1 MRELLRGIRAGKVP
15 VEGGIRKLK
24 GMPFEKLGNF
34 AHVDHHRHLR
44 RGFPEI
50 VFAPGKTPVRL
61 VAIVK
66 EMARRDAPVV
76 VSRVS
81 DDQARRLKRI
91 GRGAVHHREARMVV
105 IRRGPAA
112 RLTGLVAVATGGTS
126 DIPVAEEAAVTAETM
141 GARVERVFD
150 VGVAGIHRLF
160 RYREVLESAR
170 AIVAVAGMEGAL
182 ASVIGGIVSCPVIA
196 VPTSIGYGVHLNGIT
211 PLLAMLDS
219 CATGVAVVNIDNGLG
234 AGYIAALI
242 NKAGERHP
250 R

>member
-1 MRELLRGIRAGKVP
+1 M
-15 VEGGIRKLK
+15 EGGVKKLK
-24 GMPFEKLGNF
+24 GLPFEKLGNF

-44 RGFPEI
+44 KGFPEI
-50 VFAPGKTPVRL
+50 VFAPGKAPERL

-66 EMARRDAPVV
+66 DLLKHDVPVV
-76 VSRVS
+76 VSRVT
-81 DDQARRLKRI
+81 DGQARRLKRI

-105 IRRGPAA
+105 IRRSPAP
-112 RLTGLVAVATGGTS
+112 RRKGLVAVATGGTS
-126 DIPVAEEAAVTAETM
+126 DIPVAEEAAVTAEAM

-160 RYREVLESAR
+160 RYRELLESAR
-170 AIVAVAGMEGAL
+170 AVVAVAGMEGAL

-219 CATGVAVVNIDNGLG
+219 CATGVTVVNIDNGLG
-234 AGYIAALI
+234 AGYAAALI
-242 NKAGERHP
+242 NRAGER